1 MNEVQKSQTSS
12 TYSLILLKQLV
23 KTDFK
28 LRYQGSVLGYLWS
41 LLKPLFLFGIL
52 YIVFVEIVGVDYGV
66 QNSGA
71 YLLLGI
77 VLWSFFAEVTGGS
90 VTSIVGK
97 GDLIRKLNFP
107 KKVIVQAVAFS
118 ALINLTLN
126 MIVVAL
132 FLIIGGA
139 DVDFRVLLIPL
150 LFFELFIFSIG
161 VGYFLSASYVRLRD
175 INYIWDVCMQAL
187 FYLTP
192 ILFPITFAPLWAQKI
207 LMMNPLAQ
215 IIQDLRYLLVSP
227 DTTTITD
234 VFDGR
239 AYIRIIPVLIVIF
252 VMLTASYYFRSRSKN
267 FAEDI

>member
-1 MNEVQKSQTSS
+1 MEHTKKQS
-12 TYSLILLKQLV
+12 TAAYSVVLLRQLV

-52 YIVFVEIVGVDYGV
+52 YIVFVEIVKVDYGV

-77 VLWSFFAEVTGGS
+77 VIWSFFSEVTGSS

-107 KKVIVQAVAFS
+107 KKVIVQAVTFS
-118 ALINLTLN
+118 ALINLSLN
-126 MIVVAL
+126 MLVVIV
-132 FLIIGGA
+132 FLLLGGA
-139 DVDFRVLLIPL
+139 DVSVNTFLLPL
-150 LFFELFIFSIG
+150 LFIQLFVLSLG
-161 VGYFLSASYVRLRD
+161 VGYLLSTAYVKLRD
-175 INYIWDVCMQAL
+175 VNYIWDVIMQAL

-192 ILFPITFAPLWAQKI
+192 ILFPITFAPLWVQKV
-207 LMMNPLAQ
+207 LMLNPMAQ
-215 IIQDLRYLLVSP
+215 IIQDMRYLLVSQ
-227 DTTTITD
+227 DTSTIAD
-234 VFDGR
+234 VYNGNEL
-239 AYIRIIPVLIVIF
+239 IRVVPIVITIVIF
-252 VMLTASYYFRSRSKN
+252 IVGALYFSSKSRN